1 MCELQLDWG
10 GAGLHPRARDKYGRV
25 VTVAL
30 LVQEADLAWA
40 LAEAVKPYVS
50 TVERNHVFM
59 AIGAGE
65 TFAAIRGLV
74 KSVAIKRIALP
85 SDLVQLCTT
94 WLHAYVGHKDER
106 YLRRLID
113 DYLVPHSVRVPATA
127 RVNRLP
133 TAPKPGQL
141 VALTAQRH
149 RFGCA
154 TDAGIGIRRGTG

>member
-1 MCELQLDWG
+1 LANAAAYGTQPVVAAGAAELMVDQSTGIDN
-10 GAGLHPRARDKYGRV
+10 YS
-25 VTVAL
+25 
-30 LVQEADLAWA
+30 
-40 LAEAVKPYVS
+40 AEAVKPYVS

-74 KSVAIKRIALP
+74 KSVAIKRIPLP

-94 WLHAYVGHKDER
+94 WLHAYVGHNDER
-106 YLRRLID
+106 YLHRLID
-113 DYLVPHSVRVPATA
+113 DYLVPYSVSVPATA